1 MDMLIGGKHISS
13 EDLVDVENPYT
24 GEVIDTV
31 PIAHRQTAQ
40 LAIDAANDAKE
51 SLVEMSAFKIS
62 NKLLNVVAKLEERR
76 EEFAQLLCQE
86 VGKPINEA
94 LVEVDRSIETLR
106 LSAEEAKRIYGE
118 SVPLDAGLNGKGF
131 FAFTQRLPLGVV
143 AAITPFNYPLNLTI
157 HKIAPAIACKNTVI
171 VKPPT
176 EAPLAVMKFCEL
188 LDEEFPDGV
197 VNVVTGYG
205 SEIGDYLV
213 CSSEVDK
220 ISFTG
225 SVTTGMMISQKAG
238 MKKVT
243 LELGGND
250 PVIILKDADL
260 DKAVK
265 GIINGA
271 FLNAGQVCMGVK
283 RLIVEDCVAD
293 ELGKKLSGYDVSED
307 IADVLYTTG
316 TTGRS
321 KGVMI
326 SHRTIIADAENLI
339 EGQGFTPELTFIISG
354 PLNHI
359 GSLSKIY
366 PVIMLGGTLLII
378 DGMRDMSIFFHA
390 LDYPAEKMATFFVP
404 ANVRMLTQFGAER
417 LASYAEKIDFIEC
430 GGAPLPHS
438 DMLELC
444 NLLPNT
450 RLYNTYASTETGII
464 STYNYNDGRCLSGCL
479 GKPMKHSRIFIT
491 DEGRIAC
498 QGDTLMS
505 GYIGDSEMTARVMR
519 NGVIYTADCGRID
532 ECGRLHL
539 TGRAD
544 DIINVGG
551 FKVSPSEVEDAAMA
565 FDGIA
570 DCICIAAQHPV
581 LGTVTKLLYVAPDG
595 CEIDLKALASFLKS
609 KLEAYKV
616 PMFYSR
622 EEKIQRTY
630 NGKLNRKYY
639 L

>member
-1 MDMLIGGKHISS
+1 MEMLIGGKHVSS
-13 EDLVDVENPYT
+13 EDLVDVKNPYDGQT
-24 GEVIDTV
+24 IDTI

-51 SLVEMSAFKIS
+51 SLTEMSAFKIS
-62 NKLLNVVAKLEERR
+62 NKLFNAVRKLEEKR
-76 EEFAQLLCQE
+76 EEFAHILSLE

-213 CSSEVDK
+213 CSAEVDK

-238 MKKVT
+238 MKNVT

-250 PVIILKDADL
+250 PVIILNDADL

-283 RLIVEDCVAD
+283 RVIVEEGVAD
-293 ELGKKLSGYDVSED
+293 EFAEKLVEATEKLVMGNPLES
-307 IADVLYTTG
+307 TT
-316 TTGRS
+316 T
-321 KGVMI
+321 
-326 SHRTIIADAENLI
+326 L
-339 EGQGFTPELTFIISG
+339 
-354 PLNHI
+354 
-359 GSLSKIY
+359 
-366 PVIMLGGTLLII
+366 GTLISQKAA
-378 DGMRDMSIFFHA
+378 MQVEEA
-390 LDYPAEKMATFFVP
+390 VNNAV
-404 ANVRMLTQFGAER
+404 ANGAEILTGGKR
-417 LASYAEKIDFIEC
+417 DGAFYAATVIDNVAPDMDLVVRETFGPVAPIIRVNDLEEAIEVANATEY
-430 GGAPLPHS
+430 GLQAGVFTN
-438 DMLELC
+438 D
-444 NLLPNT
+444 
-450 RLYNTYASTETGII
+450 YASAMRCAQEIEAGTVFINKQ
-464 STYNYNDGRCLSGCL
+464 STFR
-479 GKPMKHSRIFIT
+479 T
-491 DEGRIAC
+491 DN
-498 QGDTLMS
+498 MPF
-505 GYIGDSEMTARVMR
+505 
-519 NGVIYTADCGRID
+519 
-532 ECGRLHL
+532 
-539 TGRAD
+539 
-544 DIINVGG
+544 GG
-551 FKVSPSEVEDAAMA
+551 FKNSGVGKEGIKYAVEEM
-565 FDGIA
+565 
-570 DCICIAAQHPV
+570 
-581 LGTVTKLLYVAPDG
+581 TKTKLIG
-595 CEIDLKALASFLKS
+595 
-609 KLEAYKV
+609 
-616 PMFYSR
+616 
-622 EEKIQRTY
+622 
-630 NGKLNRKYY
+630 LNLR
-639 L
+639 